1 MAQRF
6 TSFIDFKVTFFPNM
20 NDDSIVYLK
29 NLHMYNSNSWA
40 SIGIKPKAKDIKSVI
55 ADFN

>member
-1 MAQRF
+1 
-6 TSFIDFKVTFFPNM
+6 M